1 MPLGPTVE
9 GYLYITDQMLAKNRG
24 RGSVAISQNK
34 VPMSQSEICTV
45 LEQQK
50 ELWHY
55 TKPLSKEYSYR
66 DETDLFN
73 DEKLAMYING
83 IWGAFMID
91 ETLPVSYALSS
102 FLEKVAEIACESGG
116 AWISSWKY
124 RE

>member
-1 MPLGPTVE
+1 MSKDSTWSETSNKDVMPLGPTVE

-73 DEKLAMYING
+73 DESLQCTSMEFG
-83 IWGAFMID
+83 
-91 ETLPVSYALSS
+91 EHL
-102 FLEKVAEIACESGG
+102 
-116 AWISSWKY
+116 
-124 RE
+124 

>member
-66 DETDLFN
+66 DE
-73 DEKLAMYING
+73 IR
-83 IWGAFMID
+83 
-91 ETLPVSYALSS
+91 PVQ
-102 FLEKVAEIACESGG
+102 
-116 AWISSWKY
+116 
-124 RE
+124 